1 MGANMRVIIAALQ
14 NSKYITTS
22 RFPMVLTQILAT
34 VYGIWNLDFFRT
46 LYPPFCL
53 VPGMK
58 TLDVIATDYIIAF
71 YPLLLISIT
80 YACIELHAH
89 NCRPIVVL
97 WKPFHICFARL
108 RRSWDAKTSIIDAF
122 ASFLLM
128 SYVKIAKIGFDLV
141 LATMLR
147 SPEGNVI
154 EKVVYYQG
162 TLKFLG
168 REHLPYLL
176 AATIT
181 IIMFVLFPPLIL
193 IIYPLKCCQKCMGS
207 YYRRFRALHIFVE
220 SFQGCYKDGTTG
232 TRDWRYFSVVYMF
245 LRVAILLVYALTLS
259 SYYFPMVST
268 LLILTAM
275 AVFVIQPYKNIYNVA
290 DAVLLLTLAMW
301 YLSISSYATQEYRYF
316 IVSVILSFLLAIV
329 PLVYITVV
337 FIHWIHLNKVVQ
349 KIWKLAKS
357 VTCHHELQTDL
368 DESNSETVSVFPD
381 RLLNPRDYE
390 RSVHVLQGMVGIT
403 DAKGGLN

>member
-22 RFPMVLTQILAT
+22 RFPMVLTQFLAT

-53 VPGMK
+53 VPGTK

-128 SYVKIAKIGFDLV
+128 SYVKIAQVGFDLV
-141 LATMLR
+141 LNTQLR
-147 SPEGNVI
+147 SPEGNVV
-154 EKVVYYQG
+154 KTVLYYQG
-162 TLKFLG
+162 TSEFLG
-168 REHLPYLL
+168 REHLPYVLV
-176 AATIT
+176 ATIT
-181 IIMFVLFPPLIL
+181 MIMFVLFPPLIL

-245 LRVAILLVYALTLS
+245 LRVAILFFYALTVS
-259 SYYFPMVST
+259 SFYFPMVSM
-268 LLILTAM
+268 LLIVTAM
-275 AVFVIQPYKNIYNVA
+275 AVSVIQPYKKNIYNVA

-301 YLSISSYATQEYRYF
+301 YLSTSSYATKQYRYF

-357 VTCHHELQTDL
+357 VTCHRELQTDL
-368 DESNSETVSVFPD
+368 DESNSETAPVFPD
-381 RLLNPRDYE
+381 RILNPRDYE
-390 RSVHVLQGMVGIT
+390 RSVHVLQGMVASQT
-403 DAKGGLN
+403 PKMD